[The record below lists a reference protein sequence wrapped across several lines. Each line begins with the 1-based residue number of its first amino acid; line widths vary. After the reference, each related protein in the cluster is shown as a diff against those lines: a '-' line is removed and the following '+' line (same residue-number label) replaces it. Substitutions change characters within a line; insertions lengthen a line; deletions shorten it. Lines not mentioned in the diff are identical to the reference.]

1 MCKWPTSRRPVG
13 LPDRFVRTDLIKLWL
28 TVALAGVL
36 AVATVVVNRPAG
48 SAPTNAAAG
57 QGALLFQAKGC
68 SGCHSIAG
76 VAESAS
82 IGPNLTRLAS
92 VAGERVSGL
101 SAEEYV
107 MQSIRDPQAFTVP
120 DFGPDTMPTLQVS
133 DREVEVLVEFL
144 LATREP

>member
-1 MCKWPTSRRPVG
+1 
-13 LPDRFVRTDLIKLWL
+13 VRTDLVKLWL

-36 AVATVVVNRPAG
+36 AVATVVVNRPPAT
-48 SAPTNAAAG
+48 APTNVAAAD

-68 SGCHSIAG
+68 SGCHSITG
-76 VAESAS
+76 VAETAS

-92 VAGERVSGL
+92 VAGERVAGL

-107 MQSIRDPQAFTVP
+107 TQSIRDPQAFTVP

-133 DREVEVLVEFL
+133 DTELEVLVEFL
-144 LATREP
+144 LTNRQP